1 MILVP
6 VSNDKALDLVN
17 IFFQICDVRD
27 DQVDAEHII
36 LGERQAAVDDNN
48 AVLIF
53 ESGDVHTNLFQS
65 AQGYDPELW
74 GLFCFFLQISSIYR
88 LSRRIPISSRLSLN
102 KMATAEIS
110 ASSSTIR

>member
-1 MILVP
+1 MILMP
-6 VSNDKALDLVN
+6 VGNDKALDLVN

-48 AVLIF
+48 AVIIL
-53 ESGDVHTNLFQS
+53 ESGDVHTDLFQT

-74 GLFCFFLQISSIYR
+74 GLFCFCLQISSI
-88 LSRRIPISSRLSLN
+88 LQAFQKDPHFLQ
-102 KMATAEIS
+102 AVFE
-110 ASSSTIR
+110 